1 MTDEDPD
8 GYGAVDVRGTE
19 GHFEMIEMGTMINQQ
34 IDDPDEDADPGN
46 TVDEFGSAAAATHSD
61 GTPADCDQLVEAW
74 TRVPSDPDES
84 GYWIQDNLAD
94 MTAPSGGLFGGAAI
108 VNVQGGTMYSYD
120 AKAINGFAD
129 SVEAESYRFADDMHQ
144 EPGTILPSLDSGGQ
158 RTATVFADDGT
169 LIVAELDRG
178 VDALSYLFMHDQ
190 IMNEYTTESVV
201 NGATEWV
208 ITFPTKQFY
217 VHQAFLDDYAAFR
230 TIAAGELVDPY
241 YRVTPSNIVA
251 TVETGLQFIPND
263 PFTSSWT
270 WVPETYEEDGE
281 TIKTEAYVDYPCEV
295 VTINNI
301 WDREEGDPAAAPAGP
316 DVPPVV
322 SPRPP
327 GIDPDGLPSFE
338 LCFETQV
345 IEFAA
350 IDDEASIDTVSA
362 ILGSSNVTTIDH
374 EALVG
379 AETGWL
385 RLNLSKYQQDKDQ
398 NGTFENYARVPLGL
412 DGRIDIVPGA
422 LAGLPVTGFAVQRFE
437 NGFLGEGSS
446 TLANYG
452 GIFEHKGT
460 RLLSNG
466 QDATFPVDCES
477 SSGGL
482 RDNYCPPPVLIPSR

>member
-1 MTDEDPD
+1 
-8 GYGAVDVRGTE
+8 
-19 GHFEMIEMGTMINQQ
+19 
-34 IDDPDEDADPGN
+34 
-46 TVDEFGSAAAATHSD
+46 
-61 GTPADCDQLVEAW
+61 
-74 TRVPSDPDES
+74 
-84 GYWIQDNLAD
+84 

-129 SVEAESYRFADDMHQ
+129 SVEADNYENADDMHQ
-144 EPGTILPSLDSGGQ
+144 EPGTILPSLDSGGEFL
-158 RTATVFADDGT
+158 ATVFADDGT

-208 ITFPTKQFY
+208 VTFPTKQFY
-217 VHQAFLDDYAAFR
+217 VHQAFLDDYAAHR
-230 TIAAGELVDPY
+230 TDASGSTVDPY
-241 YRVTPSNIVA
+241 YRITPITDA
-251 TVETGLQFIPND
+251 GTVDEAGGDFIPND

-270 WVPETYEEDGE
+270 WVAETYEEDGE

-295 VTINNI
+295 VTIDSI
-301 WDREEGDPAAAPAGP
+301 WDREEGDPAEAPAGP

-345 IEFAA
+345 IVFGE
-350 IDDEASIDTVSA
+350 IDEAGIDAESS

-374 EALVG
+374 EALSGSKV
-379 AETGWL
+379 GWL
-385 RLNLSKYQQDKDQ
+385 RLNLSEYVQDKDQ

-412 DGRIDIVPGA
+412 DHRIDGIDGA

-466 QDATFPVDCES
+466 QDATFPVDCER

-482 RDNYCPPPVLIPSR
+482 LDNYCPPPVLIPSR